1 MKQLGRTVCPYCGK
15 KVNFF
20 ITWGLRRRGEYSCP
34 RCHGISNVFLTGTA
48 IAAAFLAIA
57 SSLLL
62 VLFFIFL
69 LQEAVWWSV
78 PVVLAPYVIF
88 YLISLFCVRLKKPVF
103 RRPAENSRAGNRAEY
118 TGEQWNNSEPI
129 DKEHLGDTRIL

>member
-15 KVNFF
+15 KVNFV

-103 RRPAENSRAGNRAEY
+103 RRPAESSRAGNRAEY

-129 DKEHLGDTRIL
+129 DKEHLEDTRIL

>member
-15 KVNFF
+15 KVNFV

-62 VLFFIFL
+62 VLCFIFL
-69 LQEAVWWSV
+69 LQEAVWWSI
-78 PVVLAPYVIF
+78 PAVLAPYVIF

-103 RRPAENSRAGNRAEY
+103 RRPAESAAPGNKPEY
-118 TGEQWNNSEPI
+118 PQGQWKNLEPT

>member
-15 KVNFF
+15 KVNFV

-48 IAAAFLAIA
+48 IATAFLAIM

-62 VLFFIFL
+62 VLCFLFFL
-69 LQEAVWWSV
+69 KEAVWWSI
-78 PVVLAPYVIF
+78 PAVLAPYVIF
-88 YLISLFCVRLKKPVF
+88 YLVSLFCVRLKKPVF
-103 RRPAENSRAGNRAEY
+103 RRPGEGSASGN
-118 TGEQWNNSEPI
+118 TGETPAVQWKNSSKTDREN
-129 DKEHLGDTRIL
+129 LGDTRVL